1 MFLTKDKKSTLIKL
15 FFSTAILTILIFSWI
30 FNYIT
35 KNIQYK
41 TVEIGVFV
49 LWLFI
54 GLGEYWIALLSII
67 IQICVL
73 IMIKKGRNEGITF
86 KIWKILTFNWN
97 KEKDEFYN
105 NIQNSS
111 IAPTNSFIYYV
122 KNKRNVILLL
132 VCCLLYMMSFLLKF
146 PQTVENTK
154 QLKNYEE
161 AITYIVKIIHEVLI
175 LIFIISLFVKNL
187 IVFKARKHLNNN
199 RKIIEFKHFYLKL
212 TFRKITITEIGKN
225 QDCIN

>member
-1 MFLTKDKKSTLIKL
+1 MFLTKDKKSTIIKL
-15 FFSTAILTILIFSWI
+15 FFSTTVLAILIFSWV
-30 FNYIT
+30 FNYVT

-41 TVEIGVFV
+41 IVEIDVFI

-54 GLGEYWIALLSII
+54 GLAEYWIAFLSII

-73 IMIKKGRNEGITF
+73 IMIKKAQNEGIAF

-132 VCCLLYMMSFLLKF
+132 ICCLLYMMSFLLKF

-161 AITYIVKIIHEVLI
+161 VITYIVKIIHEVLI

-187 IVFKARKHLNNN
+187 IVFKAKKHLNNN
-199 RKIIEFKHFYLKL
+199 RKIIEFKHLYLKW
-212 TFRKITITEIGKN
+212 TFRKITITEIGEN